1 MKLPRSIFSGLA
13 LTTILCF
20 GQAANAA
27 IIHFI
32 VPLSGAQE
40 VLPATGDPDGM
51 GLANLYIDDVGLT
64 IRWDI
69 VVSGILLPL
78 TGAHIHSAA
87 AGINGPVVVN
97 FLSQLSGMNLFDTDL
112 AGVLTSP
119 ANFYVNLHN
128 AEFQGGALRGQLS
141 AAAIP
146 EPAMLGL
153 FGLGLT
159 ALVLGRRRTHA
170 SA

>member
-1 MKLPRSIFSGLA
+1 MKLPRSVFSGLA
-13 LTTILCF
+13 LTTMLCF
-20 GQAANAA
+20 GQTANAA

-40 VLPATGDPDGM
+40 VLAGAGDPDGT
-51 GLANLYIDDVGLT
+51 GLANLYIDNVGLT
-64 IRWDI
+64 IDWNIMVD
-69 VVSGILLPL
+69 GILLPL

-97 FLSQLSGMNLFDTDL
+97 FLSQLNGMNLFDSDL
-112 AGVLTSP
+112 AGVLANPT
-119 ANFYVNLHN
+119 NFYVNLHN
-128 AEFQGGALRGQLS
+128 AEFRGGALRGQLS

-153 FGLGLT
+153 FGLGLS
-159 ALVLGRRRTHA
+159 ALVLGRRRTRA